1 MNPAFRSLLPVLAAF
16 ALAAC
21 EKPAEQAA
29 PAAAAPVAK
38 IAAPTDNG
46 GDWRGYF
53 GQELAPYVDRKFRR
67 PFSYLI
73 PMRPVDAAEGSPELV
88 EWQRQYDAQL
98 EAVQN
103 AVGRGIQAG
112 SILAFSGPDS
122 KLVVDVIE
130 ESFKLAGPKSL
141 NNVRI
146 VVIARSE
153 EQARAQAAIEPS
165 GAEFIFVEMK

>member
-1 MNPAFRSLLPVLAAF
+1 MNRLLRIAFLALAAL

-21 EKPAEQAA
+21 NKPAEQAA
-29 PAAAAPVAK
+29 TEAAAPVAK
-38 IAAPTDNG
+38 ISAPTDNA
-46 GDWRGYF
+46 GDWRTYF
-53 GQELAPYVDRKFRR
+53 SQELTPYVDRKFRR

-73 PMRPVDAAEGSPELV
+73 PMKPVDAAEGSPEMI

-98 EAVQN
+98 ESVEN

-112 SILAFSGPDS
+112 SILAFAGPDS

-130 ESFKLAGPKSL
+130 ESFKLAGPMSL

-146 VVIARSE
+146 VVIAKPE
-153 EQARAQAAIEPS
+153 EQARAQAAVAPS